1 MENRTLIIVV
11 GCLGALAIAAFV
23 AIALFYEG
31 DKGIVFA
38 GLTGLIVLF
47 IPQLLSLKA
56 STDNS
61 AKLSAVNTKLD
72 SNTAT
77 TIQANETATRT
88 EIAVDGRITQLMETV
103 EKLAAAQTA
112 LVGAEKLAE
121 GIVIG
126 QNTPVVDQNP
136 ELGVQTD
143 EQQPAT
149 PTIKNR

>member
-11 GCLGALAIAAFV
+11 GCLGGLAIAAFV
-23 AIALFYEG
+23 AIALFYTG

-56 STDNS
+56 STENT
-61 AKLSAVNTKLD
+61 AKLVAVNTKLD

-77 TIQANETATRT
+77 TNQANDTATRT
-88 EIAVDGRITQLMETV
+88 EIAVDGRITQLMQTV

-112 LVGAEKLAE
+112 LVGAEQLAA

-126 QNTPVVDQNP
+126 QNTPLADQNP
-136 ELGVQTD
+136 DLGVHVD
-143 EQQPAT
+143 EPIPAT
-149 PTIKNR
+149 SIK